1 MVRDLLDAKQ
11 LEIFREGCSRRLAE
25 LLSVPGPNGQKYM
38 CESTRLPHRYSYGT
52 CSASRQLLHDMA
64 WASQI
69 DLPTTTPILKR
80 LFGSEDYVCH
90 GAGGARSVPARSSG
104 VPAPA
109 PGAPLSS
116 LFPLLP
122 LLCQAHLPH
131 LRAQDGHPFGEM
143 SGMSAGRLDTAK
155 SMGLGVEDGKELDLR
170 TMRDISEKVTP
181 SIGINFCM
189 SDLTWEK

>member
-1 MVRDLLDAKQ
+1 MERAATCVCQALWS
-11 LEIFREGCSRRLAE
+11 ISTCTGCA
-25 LLSVPGPNGQKYM
+25 
-38 CESTRLPHRYSYGT
+38 
-52 CSASRQLLHDMA
+52 A
-64 WASQI
+64 
-69 DLPTTTPILKR
+69 
-80 LFGSEDYVCH
+80 
-90 GAGGARSVPARSSG
+90 
-104 VPAPA
+104 
-109 PGAPLSS
+109 

-131 LRAQDGHPFGEM
+131 LCAQDGHPFGEM

>member
-1 MVRDLLDAKQ
+1 MGLAAICACQ
-11 LEIFREGCSRRLAE
+11 EQWSTSTCTGCA
-25 LLSVPGPNGQKYM
+25 
-38 CESTRLPHRYSYGT
+38 
-52 CSASRQLLHDMA
+52 A
-64 WASQI
+64 
-69 DLPTTTPILKR
+69 
-80 LFGSEDYVCH
+80 LF
-90 GAGGARSVPARSSG
+90 
-104 VPAPA
+104 
-109 PGAPLSS
+109 PL
-116 LFPLLP
+116 PLLP

-143 SGMSAGRLDTAK
+143 SGMSAGRLDIAK